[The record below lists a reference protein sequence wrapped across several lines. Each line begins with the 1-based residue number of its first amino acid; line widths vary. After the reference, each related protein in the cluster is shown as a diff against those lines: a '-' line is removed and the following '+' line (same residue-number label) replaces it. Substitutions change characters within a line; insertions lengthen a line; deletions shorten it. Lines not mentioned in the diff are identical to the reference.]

1 MPLHYFGLYYFELSC
16 MVWNKWFVNYVIVR
30 LSLFLLWCIY
40 LNKLLWYCNDSVM
53 WSCLEIVTP
62 RVLALHNLT
71 CITWAWSSRI
81 HKQAFTIETFDWNS
95 CNICLL
101 SHVSLSYATFLV
113 ISCLHVYMQMIMNE
127 NMYLVVVSH
136 KNM

>member
-1 MPLHYFGLYYFELSC
+1 MIHLIL
-16 MVWNKWFVNYVIVR
+16 KIIVYG
-30 LSLFLLWCIY
+30 FWP
-40 LNKLLWYCNDSVM
+40 VM
-53 WSCLEIVTP
+53 QPSDMHVTP

-81 HKQAFTIETFDWNS
+81 HKQAFTIETFDWNV

-101 SHVSLSYATFLV
+101 LHVSLSYATFLV
-113 ISCLHVYMQMIMNE
+113 ISCLHVYLQMIMNE
-127 NMYLVVVSH
+127 NMYLVDVSH